1 MTGHLIAFNDEW
13 VPDHTVGRGNCARRP
28 VLPGRGS
35 GDSNREGCPAADN

>member
-28 VLPGRGS
+28 VLPGRGP
-35 GDSNREGCPAADN
+35 GDLQQRGLPGG